1 MCIRP
6 SFCVDPEGQDGTS
19 CRPRRSR
26 GPLVIRER
34 RTRAAR
40 SNRRGDSG
48 RLCVPGLPSSS
59 QAVRNSSWGR
69 VSPTLVP
76 QARAPG
82 SLHGTHCGLVAAADA
97 RENASRQP
105 TMRLRGSTMR
115 PPTFWTPRL
124 LGYFLPLGWLS
135 AAARTHRRAAHAELE
150 DHSVRRSTRE
160 HCNNTS
166 TKL

>member
-1 MCIRP
+1 M
-6 SFCVDPEGQDGTS
+6 
-19 CRPRRSR
+19 SR

-34 RTRAAR
+34 RACAAR

-48 RLCVPGLPSSS
+48 RLCVAGLPRSS

-82 SLHGTHCGLVAAADA
+82 SLHGTHSGLVAAADA

-124 LGYFLPLGWLS
+124 LGYFLPLGLLS
-135 AAARTHRRAAHAELE
+135 AAARTHWRAAHAELE
-150 DHSVRRSTRE
+150 HLCNSNRSIQER
-160 HCNNTS
+160 CNNRY
-166 TKL
+166 TKQWPTPRNHH